1 MTIEEMLKFLGVRTQ
16 SNASIDLCYK
26 MDMEAFNMMKDNS
39 NSFIK
44 DKYVYT
50 CVYNVLL
57 DELNYKKLDKEEKEE
72 ALKII
77 NKIDLNEEDKEYK
90 DMYFTGLE
98 RVLLR
103 YNRHDL
109 INIESNNELSKLA
122 YLAELNGEYG
132 KALELYNKLGFGD
145 RVELIKLKI
154 SKKR

>member
-50 CVYNVLL
+50 CVY
-57 DELNYKKLDKEEKEE
+57 KEEKEE